1 MARAFLGL
9 GANIGDPAGQIDEAL
24 EHLSEHPL
32 IAIGESSDMLINPA
46 WGKEDQP
53 DFHNMVVEVETSL
66 SPLELLETCLMV
78 EEAMGRVRAE
88 KWGPRLIDIDLIAY
102 EREEIQTDR
111 LSLPHPYAHER
122 AFVMDPLRQI
132 APDVADWIAGRKL

>member
-1 MARAFLGL
+1 MSRAYLGL
-9 GANIGDPAGQIDEAL
+9 GANIGNPSAQIEQAL

-32 IAIGESSDMLINPA
+32 IAIGESSDMLVNPA

-66 SPLELLETCLMV
+66 SPLELLDACLMI
-78 EEAMGRVRAE
+78 EDAMGRVRAE

-102 EREEIQTDR
+102 KLEEIQSER
-111 LSLPHPYAHER
+111 LTLPHPFAHER
-122 AFVMDPLRQI
+122 EFVMGPLRQI
-132 APDVADWIAGRKL
+132 APDVADWIEERSV